1 MAASR
6 TSLPT
11 RPRAGIRH
19 RDKVS
24 PYDFKR
30 PERVGKEQMR
40 SLQTMHE
47 AFGRNFGAA
56 LSALLRTIVE
66 LKLTSVDQL
75 TYSEFVFSLENPTCF
90 NLINAAP
97 LEGQLILDI
106 NLSLLFPIID
116 RLLGGGSDAAP
127 PARRPL
133 TEIELRLVS
142 RITDLFCKEMK
153 HAWENVLDLDL
164 SIDRVESNPQ
174 LVQIVPPNEVVVLI
188 SFELTLGRRARHDE
202 PVHPV
207 QLHRADQHAALV
219 PIAGSA
225 TARRTATPEN
235 IQRISDQLSDAVVEV
250 VVELA
255 ETNISTSDLIGLR
268 VGDIIAT
275 EKDVRAP
282 ARGVRRRPAQI
293 SRPARRIQRPQG
305 DSGRRADS
313 NFMTPTPAYTRSAA
327 IVGRGLP
334 ARLRRASARQ
344 ARSARHRPTAQD
356 LSVPRNG
363 RSASKNR
370 GSVIS
375 TRAHVL
381 IVYMTTV
388 GTPVISHT
396 SGFRRVRHSQT
407 VTPSS
412 VSAASN

>member
-1 MAASR
+1 MSGDVLSQAEVESLLSAMDGRESDVIADAATSR
-6 TSLPT
+6 
-11 RPRAGIRH
+11 IRH
-19 RDKVS
+19 REKIS

-116 RLLGGGSDAAP
+116 RLLGGGNDAAP

-188 SFELTLGRRARHDE
+188 SFEITLGDARGMMNLCIPFNSIE
-202 PVHPV
+202 RISNR
-207 QLHRADQHAALV
+207 L
-219 PIAGSA
+219 SA
-225 TARRTATPEN
+225 NNWVSYGTKKATPEN
-235 IQRISDQLSDAVVEV
+235 IKRISGQLSDAVVEV

-275 EKDVRAP
+275 EKDVE
-282 ARGVRRRPAQI
+282 RPLVVSIEGRPKFHAQPGAFKG
-293 SRPARRIQRPQG
+293 RKAIQV
-305 DSGRRADS
+305 
-313 NFMTPTPAYTRSAA
+313 M
-327 IVGRGLP
+327 
-334 ARLRRASARQ
+334 
-344 ARSARHRPTAQD
+344 
-356 LSVPRNG
+356 
-363 RSASKNR
+363 
-370 GSVIS
+370 
-375 TRAHVL
+375 
-381 IVYMTTV
+381 
-388 GTPVISHT
+388 GTIES
-396 SGFRRVRHSQT
+396 
-407 VTPSS
+407 
-412 VSAASN
+412 

>member
-1 MAASR
+1 MSRDVLSKEEVESLVTVMDSRESDVIADAATSR
-6 TSLPT
+6 L
-11 RPRAGIRH
+11 RH
-19 RDKVS
+19 REKIA

-47 AFGRNFGAA
+47 GFGRNFGAT

-116 RLLGGGSDAAP
+116 RLLGGGSDHTP

-153 HAWENVLDLDL
+153 QAWENVLDLNL

-174 LVQIVPPNEVVVLI
+174 LAQIVPPNEVVVLI
-188 SFELTLGRRARHDE
+188 SFELTIGDARGMMNLCIPFNSIE
-202 PVHPV
+202 RISTRLTSNSWVSY
-207 QLHRADQHAALV
+207 
-219 PIAGSA
+219 GKK
-225 TARRTATPEN
+225 TATPEN
-235 IQRISDQLSDAVVEV
+235 IKRISDQLSAATVEV
-250 VVELA
+250 VVDLA

-275 EKDVRAP
+275 EKEIE
-282 ARGVRRRPAQI
+282 RPLVV
-293 SRPARRIQRPQG
+293 SVEGRPKFHAKPGAFKGRKAIQVIGP
-305 DSGRRADS
+305 
-313 NFMTPTPAYTRSAA
+313 
-327 IVGRGLP
+327 IV
-334 ARLRRASARQ
+334 
-344 ARSARHRPTAQD
+344 
-356 LSVPRNG
+356 
-363 RSASKNR
+363 
-370 GSVIS
+370 
-375 TRAHVL
+375 
-381 IVYMTTV
+381 
-388 GTPVISHT
+388 
-396 SGFRRVRHSQT
+396 
-407 VTPSS
+407 
-412 VSAASN
+412 

>member
-1 MAASR
+1 MMTGDVLSQAEVESLLSAMDRRDTDVIADAATSR
-6 TSLPT
+6 LKQ
-11 RPRAGIRH
+11 REKI
-19 RDKVS
+19 S

-116 RLLGGGSDAAP
+116 RLLGGGSDSTP

-153 HAWENVLDLDL
+153 QAWENVLELDL
-164 SIDRVESNPQ
+164 SIDHVESNPQ

-188 SFELTLGRRARHDE
+188 SFELTIGDARGMMNLCVPFNSIE
-202 PVHPV
+202 RIST
-207 QLHRADQHAALV
+207 QLSSNSWV
-219 PIAGSA
+219 SYGKK
-225 TARRTATPEN
+225 TATPEN
-235 IQRISDQLSDAVVEV
+235 IGRISRQLSGATVEV
-250 VVELA
+250 VVDLA

-268 VGDIIAT
+268 VGDIITT
-275 EKDVRAP
+275 EKDVE
-282 ARGVRRRPAQI
+282 RPLVVSVEGKPKFHAK
-293 SRPARRIQRPQG
+293 PGAFK
-305 DSGRRADS
+305 GRRA
-313 NFMTPTPAYTRSAA
+313 
-327 IVGRGLP
+327 I
-334 ARLRRASARQ
+334 Q
-344 ARSARHRPTAQD
+344 
-356 LSVPRNG
+356 
-363 RSASKNR
+363 
-370 GSVIS
+370 VIGP
-375 TRAHVL
+375 
-381 IVYMTTV
+381 IGM
-388 GTPVISHT
+388 
-396 SGFRRVRHSQT
+396 
-407 VTPSS
+407 
-412 VSAASN
+412 